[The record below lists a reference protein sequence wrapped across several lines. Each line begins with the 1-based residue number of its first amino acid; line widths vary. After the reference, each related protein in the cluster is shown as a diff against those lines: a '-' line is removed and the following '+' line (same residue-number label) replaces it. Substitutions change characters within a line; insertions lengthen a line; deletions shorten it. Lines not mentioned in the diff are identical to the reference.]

1 MLKIKKPLFIT
12 LWILFSYWTLC
23 AIHCHK
29 FFVDIKKKLKNWL
42 NKDNS
47 TLELTICTLPL
58 LFAVIKST
66 PLNYDEKYEQKY
78 DSRSRG
84 TEFKVVQPKVKKVI
98 NLKDG
103 KWFLLC
109 MQSTFQ
115 EMLLAGMVGY
125 GTAFVV
131 VLLPNTLK
139 YVYTVNKIVNTTMSA
154 IIVDD
159 KKKSG
164 QFNPGICDIHS

>member
-1 MLKIKKPLFIT
+1 M
-12 LWILFSYWTLC
+12 
-23 AIHCHK
+23 
-29 FFVDIKKKLKNWL
+29 KNWL

-159 KKKSG
+159 KKKAVNLILESVIYILKK
-164 QFNPGICDIHS
+164 FNIQIKIIFKKFIYAYSI